1 MAEGYDE
8 IARRHPERIRVVDAD
23 GDRDAVHA
31 AVLAEVEAVPMRGR
45 VSATRLMT
53 EAAASSPAIPEALA
67 EATRHQP
74 RARAALVAAL
84 ASPGH
89 AYIFRGPRGAG
100 KAAAA
105 RAFAAELLAEESPD
119 PDDARRR
126 ALLDPSPHPDLV
138 WLRPPGAQHLVE
150 DVRESVIRASSLS
163 PAEGRRRVFVIEEA
177 EDLRDES
184 QNALLKTLEEPA
196 PFAHLI
202 LICSEPELL
211 AETILSR
218 CAPIEFGPLAPD
230 AVLEALGR
238 GEEAAAA
245 ARLSGGDVELAGSCS
260 SASVGRRCRAT
271 AEAAARGRPVPRA
284 PARALARPARRGQR
298 GRRGEA
304 GAEEERRLVE
314 DAEAMAK
321 RGRKGKLT
329 REATEQVKRTERRA
343 RTQALDLGLALCGA
357 WYRDLAA
364 VASGADDVILNADRR
379 VQLAE
384 DAEGLDPE
392 KARAAV
398 EWVLDTRRRLRV
410 NVSEELALEALWLR
424 LAATLHP

>member
-1 MAEGYDE
+1 M
-8 IARRHPERIRVVDAD
+8 
-23 GDRDAVHA
+23 
-31 AVLAEVEAVPMRGR
+31 
-45 VSATRLMT
+45 

-67 EATRHQP
+67 EATPHQP

-84 ASPGH
+84 TSPGH

-105 RAFAAELLAEESPD
+105 RAFAAELLADGAPN

-126 ALLDPSPHPDLV
+126 ALLDPSPHPDLA

-218 CAPIEFGPLAPD
+218 CSPVEFGPLAPD
-230 AVLEALGR
+230 AVLEALGA
-238 GEEAAAA
+238 GEDAAAA
-245 ARLSGGDVELAGSCS
+245 ARLSGGDVELARLLLGEHGV
-260 SASVGRRCRAT
+260 ALRAT
-271 AEAAARGRPVPRA
+271 AERGATGGPLARSPAGAMARAARCRQRGGPGGGRRGGA
-284 PARALARPARRGQR
+284 PARRG
-298 GRRGEA
+298 G
-304 GAEEERRLVE
+304 
-314 DAEAMAK
+314 
-321 RGRKGKLT
+321 
-329 REATEQVKRTERRA
+329 
-343 RTQALDLGLALCGA
+343 
-357 WYRDLAA
+357 
-364 VASGADDVILNADRR
+364 
-379 VQLAE
+379 
-384 DAEGLDPE
+384 
-392 KARAAV
+392 
-398 EWVLDTRRRLRV
+398 
-410 NVSEELALEALWLR
+410 
-424 LAATLHP
+424 

>member
-1 MAEGYDE
+1 V
-8 IARRHPERIRVVDAD
+8 I
-23 GDRDAVHA
+23 
-31 AVLAEVEAVPMRGR
+31 
-45 VSATRLMT
+45 
-53 EAAASSPAIPEALA
+53 A

-74 RARAALVAAL
+74 RAAFALTAALTA
-84 ASPGH
+84 PGH
-89 AYIFRGPRGAG
+89 AYLFRGPRGSG

-105 RAFAAELLAEESPD
+105 RAFAAELLAEGAAD

-138 WLRPPGAQHLVE
+138 WLRPPGAQHLVD
-150 DVRESVIRASSLS
+150 DVREQVIRAASLS
-163 PAEGRRRVFVIEEA
+163 PAEGSRRVFVIEEA

-202 LICSEPELL
+202 LICSEPEQL

-230 AVLEALGR
+230 AVLETLGA
-238 GEEAAAA
+238 GEGTDAA
-245 ARLSGGDVELAGSCS
+245 ARLSGGDVELARVLADERGT
-260 SASVGRRCRAT
+260 ALRAI
-271 AEAAARGRPVPRA
+271 AEEAARA
-284 PARALARPARRGQR
+284 PRSGSGATEPWRGLLAAASEA
-298 GRRGEA
+298 GERA
-304 GAEEERRLVE
+304 GAEEEQRLLE
-314 DAEAMAK
+314 EAETTAR

-329 REATEQVKRTERRA
+329 REAIEQVRRTERRA
-343 RTQALDLGLALCGA
+343 RTQALDLGLALCCA

-364 VASGADDVILNADRR
+364 IAAGADEVVLNSDRR
-379 VQLAE
+379 KQLAE
-384 DAEGLDPE
+384 DAESLDP
-392 KARAAV
+392 ARARTAL

-424 LAATLHP
+424 LSTTLAPEV

>member
-1 MAEGYDE
+1 MMEVA
-8 IARRHPERIRVVDAD
+8 ARA
-23 GDRDAVHA
+23 
-31 AVLAEVEAVPMRGR
+31 
-45 VSATRLMT
+45 
-53 EAAASSPAIPEALA
+53 PAIPEALA

-74 RARAALVAAL
+74 RARAALMAAL
-84 ASPGH
+84 GSPGH

-100 KAAAA
+100 KAASA
-105 RAFAAELLAEESPD
+105 RAFAAELLADGAPD

-126 ALLDPSPHPDLV
+126 ALLDPSPHPDLA

-163 PAEGRRRVFVIEEA
+163 PAEGGRRVFVIEEA

-218 CAPIEFGPLAPD
+218 CAPVEFGPLAPD
-230 AVLEALGR
+230 AVLEALGA
-238 GEEAAAA
+238 GEEAGAA
-245 ARLSGGDVELAGSCS
+245 ARLSGGDVELARLLLSDSG
-260 SASVGRRCRAT
+260 AALRAT
-271 AEAAARGRPVPRA
+271 AEAAARA
-284 PARALARPARRGQR
+284 ARAAETPPEPWRGLLEVAS
-298 GRRGEA
+298 EA
-304 GAEEERRLVE
+304 GHEAGGKEEKRLLEEAEV
-314 DAEAMAK
+314 MAR

-343 RTQALDLGLALCGA
+343 RTQALDLALAICGA
-357 WYRDLAA
+357 WFRDLAA
-364 VASGADDVILNADRR
+364 VASGADEVVLNADRR
-379 VQLAE
+379 AELAE
-384 DAEGLDPE
+384 DAEGLDP
-392 KARAAV
+392 ARARKAV
-398 EWVLDTRRRLRV
+398 EWVLDARRRLRV

-424 LAATLHP
+424 LASLLAPEV

>member
-1 MAEGYDE
+1 MG
-8 IARRHPERIRVVDAD
+8 I
-23 GDRDAVHA
+23 
-31 AVLAEVEAVPMRGR
+31 M
-45 VSATRLMT
+45 
-53 EAAASSPAIPEALA
+53 EAAASTRSIPEALA

-74 RARAALVAAL
+74 RARATLVAAL

-105 RAFAAELLAEESPD
+105 RAFAAELLAEDAPD
-119 PDDARRR
+119 PEDARRR
-126 ALLDPSPHPDLV
+126 ALIDPSPHPDLA

-163 PAEGRRRVFVIEEA
+163 PVEGGRRVFVIEEA

-211 AETILSR
+211 AETIISR
-218 CAPIEFGPLAPD
+218 CAPVEFGPLAPD
-230 AVLEALGR
+230 AVLEALGA

-245 ARLSGGDVELAGSCS
+245 ARLSGGDVELARVLLGERGT
-260 SASVGRRCRAT
+260 ALRAT
-271 AEAAARGRPVPRA
+271 AEAAARAARSSDA
-284 PARALARPARRGQR
+284 PPEPWRGLLDAASEAGQ
-298 GRRGEA
+298 EA
-304 GAEEERRLVE
+304 GAQEERRLAE
-314 DAEAMAK
+314 EAEAMAK

-343 RTQALDLGLALCGA
+343 RTQALDLALAICSA
-357 WYRDLAA
+357 WFRDLAA
-364 VASGADDVILNADRR
+364 VASGADDVVLNADRR
-379 VQLAE
+379 VELAE
-384 DAEGLDPE
+384 DAEGLDPAQ
-392 KARAAV
+392 AREAV

-424 LAATLHP
+424 LAAALSA

>member
-1 MAEGYDE
+1 MAKPA
-8 IARRHPERIRVVDAD
+8 I
-23 GDRDAVHA
+23 
-31 AVLAEVEAVPMRGR
+31 
-45 VSATRLMT
+45 SA
-53 EAAASSPAIPEALA
+53 PAIPEALA

-74 RARAALVAAL
+74 RAAFALTAALGA
-84 ASPGH
+84 PGH
-89 AYIFRGPRGAG
+89 AYLFRGPRGSG

-105 RAFAAELLAEESPD
+105 RAFAAELLAEGAAD

-138 WLRPPGAQHLVE
+138 WLRPPGAQHLVD
-150 DVRESVIRASSLS
+150 DVREQVIRAASLS
-163 PAEGRRRVFVIEEA
+163 PAEGTRRVFVIEEA

-202 LICSEPELL
+202 LICSEPEQL

-230 AVLEALGR
+230 AVLETLGA
-238 GEEAAAA
+238 EEGTDAA
-245 ARLSGGDVELAGSCS
+245 ARLSGGDVELARLLAGERGV
-260 SASVGRRCRAT
+260 ALRAI
-271 AEAAARGRPVPRA
+271 AEEAARA
-284 PARALARPARRGQR
+284 PRSGSAAAEPWRGLLAAASEA
-298 GRRGEA
+298 GERA
-304 GAEEERRLVE
+304 GAEEEQRLLE
-314 DAEAMAK
+314 EAEATAR

-329 REATEQVKRTERRA
+329 REAVEQVRRTERRA
-343 RTQALDLGLALCGA
+343 RTQALDLGLALCCA

-364 VASGADDVILNADRR
+364 IAAGADDVVLNTDRR
-379 VQLAE
+379 ELLE
-384 DAEGLDPE
+384 DDADGLDPAR
-392 KARAAV
+392 ARAAV

-424 LAATLHP
+424 LSATLAPEV

>member
-1 MAEGYDE
+1 M
-8 IARRHPERIRVVDAD
+8 
-23 GDRDAVHA
+23 
-31 AVLAEVEAVPMRGR
+31 
-45 VSATRLMT
+45 
-53 EAAASSPAIPEALA
+53 EAAASSPAIPDALA

-84 ASPGH
+84 ASPSH

-105 RAFAAELLAEESPD
+105 RAFAAELLTEGAPD

-126 ALLDPSPHPDLV
+126 ALLDPSPHPDLA
-138 WLRPPGAQHLVE
+138 WLRPPGAQHLVD

-163 PAEGRRRVFVIEEA
+163 PAEGARRVFVIEEA

-211 AETILSR
+211 AETIISR
-218 CAPIEFGPLAPD
+218 CAPVEFGPLAPD
-230 AVLEALGR
+230 AVLEALGA
-238 GEEAAAA
+238 GDEAAAA
-245 ARLSGGDVELAGSCS
+245 AR
-260 SASVGRRCRAT
+260 
-271 AEAAARGRPVPRA
+271 AARSTDPP
-284 PARALARPARRGQR
+284 PEPWRGLLDAASEAGQ
-298 GRRGEA
+298 EA
-304 GAEEERRLVE
+304 GALEERRMVE
-314 DAEAMAK
+314 EAEAMAK

-343 RTQALDLGLALCGA
+343 RTRALDLGLAICCA
-357 WYRDLAA
+357 WFRDLAA
-364 VASGADDVILNADRR
+364 VASGADDVVLNADRR
-379 VQLAE
+379 AELAE
-384 DAEGLDPE
+384 DAQGLDPAGAR
-392 KARAAV
+392 KAL

-424 LAATLHP
+424 LAAALAE

>member
-1 MAEGYDE
+1 M
-8 IARRHPERIRVVDAD
+8 
-23 GDRDAVHA
+23 
-31 AVLAEVEAVPMRGR
+31 
-45 VSATRLMT
+45 
-53 EAAASSPAIPEALA
+53 EAAAGSSPIPEALA

-74 RARAALVAAL
+74 RAAFALAAALGAPA
-84 ASPGH
+84 H
-89 AYIFRGPRGAG
+89 AYLFRGPHGSG

-105 RAFAAELLAEESPD
+105 RAFAAELLAEDAAD
-119 PDDARRR
+119 PDDVRRR

-150 DVRESVIRASSLS
+150 DVREQVIRASSLS
-163 PAEGRRRVFVIEEA
+163 PAEGTRRVFVIEEA

-202 LICSEPELL
+202 LICSEPEQL

-230 AVLEALGR
+230 AVLEALGA
-238 GEEAAAA
+238 GTEADAA
-245 ARLSGGDVELAGSCS
+245 ARLSGGDVELARLLTDDPGVSL
-260 SASVGRRCRAT
+260 RAT
-271 AEAAARGRPVPRA
+271 AEEAAREPRSGSGRTEPW
-284 PARALARPARRGQR
+284 RALLTAASET
-298 GRRGEA
+298 GERA
-304 GAEEERRLVE
+304 GAEEERRLLE
-314 DAEAMAK
+314 EAEVTAR

-329 REATEQVKRTERRA
+329 REAIEQVRRTERRA
-343 RTQALDLGLALCGA
+343 RTQALDLGLALCCA

-364 VASGADDVILNADRR
+364 IASGADDVVLNTDRLE
-379 VQLAE
+379 QLAE
-384 DAEGLDPE
+384 DADGLDPAN
-392 KARAAV
+392 ARAAV

-424 LAATLHP
+424 LAAVLAP